1 MWWRVGRS
9 GGPLRFPPKAACR
22 WTGRFDDPRRSY
34 RTIYCAA
41 DRITALYEVLAPF
54 RPSATFLDE
63 RAAIPPSPSWVE
75 PLPEEETD
83 AGRVPLSWRQRKVL
97 APARIQLLRG
107 SLINLDSV
115 PVREQIARRYPWLFR
130 EHAVDYLD
138 RDVIEGKSKELTRAI
153 GRLLYEEGAAGV
165 LYPSKLNGVCA
176 ALFERRA
183 RLMPAGRPERLTKP
197 IPEFQQACH
206 DLGLSFDPLL

>member
-1 MWWRVGRS
+1 V
-9 GGPLRFPPKAACR
+9 
-22 WTGRFDDPRRSY
+22 
-34 RTIYCAA
+34 
-41 DRITALYEVLAPF
+41 
-54 RPSATFLDE
+54 DE
-63 RAAIPPSPSWVE
+63 RAALPPSPPWVE

-97 APARIQLLRG
+97 APATIQLLRG

-115 PVREQIARRYPWLFR
+115 PVREQIVRRYPWLLR

-138 RDVIEGKSKELTRAI
+138 RDVIQGRSKELTRAL

-165 LYPSKLNGVCA
+165 LYPSKLDGICV

-183 RLMPAGRPERLTKP
+183 RLVPAGRPERLEGP
-197 IPEFQQACH
+197 NSDLEQACRH
-206 DLGLSFDPLL
+206 LGLSLDPSA

>member
-1 MWWRVGRS
+1 M
-9 GGPLRFPPKAACR
+9 
-22 WTGRFDDPRRSY
+22 
-34 RTIYCAA
+34 
-41 DRITALYEVLAPF
+41 
-54 RPSATFLDE
+54 LDE

-75 PLPEEETD
+75 PLPEEDTD

-115 PVREQIARRYPWLFR
+115 PVREQIARRHPWLLSK
-130 EHAVDYLD
+130 HAVDYLD
-138 RDVIEGKSKELTRAI
+138 RDVIQGKSKELTRAL

-183 RLMPAGRPERLTKP
+183 RLTPAGRPERLTKVSL
-197 IPEFQQACH
+197 ELQQACH
-206 DLGLSFDPLL
+206 DLGLSLDPLP

>member
-1 MWWRVGRS
+1 MWWRVGRA

-22 WTGRFDDPRRSY
+22 WKGRFDDPRRSY
-34 RTIYCAA
+34 RTLYCAA
-41 DRITALYEVLAPF
+41 NRITALYEVLAPF
-54 RPSATFLDE
+54 RLSAMFLDE
-63 RAAIPPSPSWVE
+63 RATIPPSPSWVE
-75 PLPEEETD
+75 PLPEEEAD
-83 AGRVPLSWRQRKVL
+83 AGRVPLDWRQRKVL

-115 PVREQIARRYPWLFR
+115 PVRQQIARRHPWLLR
-130 EHAVDYLD
+130 EHELEFLD
-138 RDVIEGKSKELTRAI
+138 RDIIQGRNKELTRAL

-183 RLMPAGRPERLTKP
+183 RLMPVGRPLPLAAP
-197 IPEFQQACH
+197 IPELAQVCRH
-206 DLGLSFDPLL
+206 LGLSFDP